1 MLKILTF
8 LSLLSAVHIC
18 SQLKLGVKIADD
30 EPNESMIPET
40 FKMYTSGTAP
50 KGYIL
55 EFIFTNTS
63 SQAVSFPLDTR
74 SYAIPFA
81 EDTSVYYQEDNIS
94 SAPDRLYRLGVY
106 GFINQNG
113 YVPEGDIGCS
123 MPDVTEHQESK
134 KDREERE
141 MMISTWKKETDF
153 ENEKQL
159 VSNWYIMKNMRTL
172 KPKESI
178 HYKMYFNPFFKK
190 LCHYCYHEFYDGLK
204 PGLPYDVNFKVV
216 LNEDVYQ
223 LMTTEQQKQYKNLYT
238 KTVISNTL
246 RFGGL

>member
-40 FKMYTSGTAP
+40 FKMYTSGASP

-55 EFIFTNTS
+55 EFILTNTS

-74 SYAIPFA
+74 SYAIPF
-81 EDTSVYYQEDNIS
+81 D
-94 SAPDRLYRLGVY
+94 
-106 GFINQNG
+106 G

-123 MPDVTEHQESK
+123 MPDVAEHPESK

-159 VSNWYIMKNMRTL
+159 VNNWYIMKNMRTL

-204 PGLPYDVNFKVV
+204 PGLPYDVNFKVI

-246 RFGGL
+246 RFDGL